1 LLREPK
7 NRQIV
12 QKVRDD
18 TCSLRASSTRGSH
31 TQPPSLLSR
40 NSTFIGTE
48 FDMDNEIVNT
58 DVYQR
63 AGTHMRARSADERIR
78 RPMGN
83 ASLYS
88 PEGTNRFPSP
98 DSGYGEAS
106 ELSDRLSPIDIRSNR
121 SQRPYVPSVAS
132 DPVDV
137 HRRKPYVNITSAS
150 DSFLPG
156 LNLSLENRAPKK
168 KRSFLPSLFTG
179 SSTGLL
185 SPTAQNPF
193 RVNSN
198 RRRGRRHSDTD
209 IHRSIDFDTRD
220 GSTAPPLVR
229 AAQSGSGIE
238 IEELLDQRVDIES
251 RHDRT
256 NRTAL
261 AVASHCGND
270 DVVAILLQ
278 HRANPNAVD
287 ITGMT
292 PLHLAA
298 TRGHYRAVEL
308 LLDEDVQVD
317 AVGPQKKTA
326 LRLAA
331 DNGHLEVVNLLLN
344 RRAKVNARDAYN
356 LTALHSAAGLG
367 DEDIVNLLLGY
378 KADIE
383 AKDGKFQSAI
393 HHASEKGHEKIV
405 DILLARKADIE
416 APGRES
422 MSPLTTACASGS
434 TDVVQLLLHRKASV
448 KHKAD
453 GAMTPLHWASYCGHS
468 DVVEL
473 LLEKKAPRDPQTNDG
488 RTPLHLAVLGEN
500 FATAELLLRKGAS
513 VEASC
518 QSGLR
523 PLHYATQCTNIDLA
537 QLLLGYNA
545 TIEAETRIGTR
556 PLHYAASQGN
566 GDMVDLLLLKGAVI
580 DARDGG
586 GDRPLCIA
594 SVQGNV
600 QIVRLLLDRGAG
612 MRTRYSTGPSHED
625 SPLCI
630 AAKYGHLAVVEEFI
644 RRGASARQRD
654 ETNWQPLRYAAY
666 YGHPA
671 VVQFLLSNG
680 ASISSLDKPGS
691 FGFNLTAERIG
702 FAQGAEIDEFQRQ
715 SVLTLLRDAE
725 VREQES
731 LIGAAHS
738 HSTYGTPQQ
747 DFVAE
752 KADDH
757 DNGYGSIERQELP
770 VLQKS
775 PRERHPPYHTPYEA
789 EADLGHKRDEYPN
802 KQEAQ
807 AYPPRP
813 RSPPTSQASR
823 LTLDPSSS
831 SQPQWRPVAPP
842 IPAVP
847 TLRAEYVA
855 PTSSYQN
862 NEDVRLQVSSQ
873 TSSIIPQSP
882 SRPPP
887 PPPQIYIPSVNNHVG
902 NANHLPQSPP
912 APTRSAPLIPDLPPV
927 PDPNDAIVVCE
938 DCTGVGK
945 NRTDL
950 GCADCR
956 RALYMYH
963 HIMHGT
969 PLPVISATNSS
980 LDNFVQPIYEMA

>member
-1 LLREPK
+1 
-7 NRQIV
+7 
-12 QKVRDD
+12 
-18 TCSLRASSTRGSH
+18 
-31 TQPPSLLSR
+31 
-40 NSTFIGTE
+40 
-48 FDMDNEIVNT
+48 MDNEIINT

-63 AGTHMRARSADERIR
+63 AGTHLRARSADERITR
-78 RPMGN
+78 STGN
-83 ASLYS
+83 ASLHPPS
-88 PEGTNRFPSP
+88 GTDRYPSP

-106 ELSDRLSPIDIRSNR
+106 ESSDRLSPIDTRSNR
-121 SQRPYVPSVAS
+121 SQRPYALSVAS
-132 DPVDV
+132 DPLDV
-137 HRRKPYVNITSAS
+137 HRRKPYVNTTSAS

-179 SSTGLL
+179 GSPGLL
-185 SPTAQNPF
+185 SPTASNPY

-238 IEELLDQRVDIES
+238 VEELLDQRVNIES
-251 RHDRT
+251 RHDST

-278 HRANPNAVD
+278 HGANPNVVD
-287 ITGMT
+287 TAGMT

-298 TRGHYRAVEL
+298 TRGHYRAVEI

-331 DNGHLEVVNLLLN
+331 DNGHLEIANLLLS
-344 RRAKVNARDAYN
+344 RRAKVNARDTQN
-356 LTALHSAAGLG
+356 LTALHSVAGLG
-367 DEDIVNLLLGY
+367 DEDIVNLLLSH

-383 AKDGKFQSAI
+383 AKDGEFQSAI
-393 HHASEKGHEKIV
+393 HHAAEKGHEKIV

-416 APGRES
+416 APGKES

-448 KHKAD
+448 KHRAD

-513 VEASC
+513 VEAPC
-518 QSGLR
+518 QRGLR
-523 PLHYATQCTNIDLA
+523 PLHYAAQCTTIDLA
-537 QLLLGYNA
+537 QLLLGHNA
-545 TIEAETRIGTR
+545 TIEAATRTGAR
-556 PLHYAASQGN
+556 PLHWATSQSNYA
-566 GDMVDLLLLKGAVI
+566 MVDLLLQKGAAI
-580 DARDGG
+580 DARDGS
-586 GDRPLCIA
+586 GDRPLCRA
-594 SVQGNV
+594 SYKGNV
-600 QIVRLLLDRGAG
+600 QIVRLLLDRGAA
-612 MRTRYSTGPSHED
+612 MRARYSTGPSHED

-644 RRGASARQRD
+644 RRGASPRQRD
-654 ETNWQPLRYAAY
+654 ENNWQPLRYAAFH
-666 YGHPA
+666 GHPA

-731 LIGAAHS
+731 LMSAAPRHF
-738 HSTYGTPQQ
+738 TYGPPQQ

-770 VLQKS
+770 VLQMS
-775 PRERHPPYHTPYEA
+775 PRERHSPYQTLHEA
-789 EADLGHKRDEYPN
+789 EADLVHQREQPTN
-802 KQEAQ
+802 TQEAQ
-807 AYPPRP
+807 AFPSRP
-813 RSPPTSQASR
+813 RSPPLSQASR
-823 LTLDPSSS
+823 FTLDPSSS

-842 IPAVP
+842 VAVP
-847 TLRAEYVA
+847 LLRPEYAVPA
-855 PTSSYQN
+855 PSFPS
-862 NEDVRLQVSSQ
+862 NEYAQPQASSQ
-873 TSSIIPQSP
+873 TPSMIPQSP

-887 PPPQIYIPSVNNHVG
+887 PPPQMYIPSINDQAEPPNYVLQSPAPNY
-902 NANHLPQSPP
+902 LLQSPP
-912 APTRSAPLIPDLPPV
+912 APTRSAPSIPDLYSISNLPPI
-927 PDPNDAIVVCE
+927 PDPTEAIVVCE
-938 DCTGVGK
+938 DCTGAGK

-963 HIMHGT
+963 HVMHGT
-969 PLPVISATNSS
+969 PLPAVSATNSTLEYHTIVRADEDRS
-980 LDNFVQPIYEMA
+980 TYGQMHELPA